1 MTKLVAKATVSRDS
15 SRITVDITWSGA
27 KLDRPC
33 TGGFGLRANDQ
44 ELAARLCAAINAQ
57 AVEVDPV
64 VMRDVNGKTYVS
76 STSRVMGRRM
86 NADLKRLGF

>member
-1 MTKLVAKATVSRDS
+1 MTKLVAMAVVSREF
-15 SRITVDITWSGA
+15 SRINVDIAWSGA

-33 TGGFGLRANDQ
+33 TGGFGLRASDG
-44 ELAARLCAAINAQ
+44 ELAKRLVAAINAQ
-57 AVEVDPV
+57 VVEVDPI